1 MGQYRER
8 INASKTPC
16 IVASKCHCKAWV
28 AIWSVVL
35 LSFGLCVP
43 SNSVARDIHHSIDRS
58 YTVHVSYKST
68 DAALPYF
75 GGDDFTIG
83 LSGSKMILSKSES
96 KGGRHSG
103 ALIPKIGGKACSL
116 WNYTTIEGF
125 KAKTSFIRTCFSVV
139 ALSANSWRIDAHST
153 EGLPERQHDPWKLFS
168 FLFRA
173 SGGACSVK
181 LLGAAWG
188 NSTGVTAS
196 MVNPTHEA
204 CE

>member
-1 MGQYRER
+1 
-8 INASKTPC
+8 
-16 IVASKCHCKAWV
+16 V
-28 AIWSVVL
+28 AIWSIVL
-35 LSFGLCVP
+35 LGMGLFVP
-43 SNSVARDIHHSIDRS
+43 SDCVARDMHHSIDRA

-103 ALIPKIGGKACSL
+103 AWIPKIGGKACSL

-125 KAKTSFIRTCFSVV
+125 KAKTSFTRTCFLVV
-139 ALSANSWRIDAHST
+139 ALSTNAWRIDAQST
-153 EGLPERQHDPWKLFS
+153 EGLAERQHDLWKRFS

-173 SGGACSVK
+173 SGRACSVK
-181 LLGAAWG
+181 LLGAGWE
-188 NSTGVTAS
+188 NSMGVRAS